1 MMKLEKLYH
10 LIVEKKKGK
19 KRDNRGITLIELIV
33 TVAVLSVVLVMIFS
47 MMSSGSNFFTKSR
60 DSIATT
66 YSLQQTLSQ
75 IKETV
80 IDCNHCIIVENTA
93 GTQKLTV
100 VNMKV
105 TSTTIGGTETVD
117 RLFHFYAYSF
127 EDGVLKYGE
136 LEKSNPTVTEMSSFA
151 VPCDHVLCYGV
162 EDFKVVP
169 STVSITSDGTANSY
183 IKRLKIELKVK
194 KNNRVDSAVETVSPR
209 NMTRQ
214 VNNYAEMP
222 VE

>member
-1 MMKLEKLYH
+1 MKIKKLYH
-10 LIVEKKKGK
+10 LIFEKKKGK
-19 KRDNRGITLIELIV
+19 KKDNRGITLLELII
-33 TVAVLSVVLVMIFS
+33 TVAVLSVVLIMIFS

-80 IDCNHCIIVENTA
+80 IDSDHCIIVENTST
-93 GTQKLTV
+93 GTNKFTV
-100 VNMKV
+100 VNM
-105 TSTTIGGTETVD
+105 TSSIGAVGTVEKK
-117 RLFHFYAYSF
+117 FHFYAYRF
-127 EDGVLKYGE
+127 EDGVIKYGE
-136 LEKSNPTVTEMSSFA
+136 LEVSNPTTPPDEDD
-151 VPCDHVLCYGV
+151 VPCDHILCNGV
-162 EDFKVVP
+162 ESFNVVP
-169 STVSITSDGTANSY
+169 STVSVESVSY
-183 IKRLKIELKVK
+183 IKRLKIELEVK

-214 VNNYAEMP
+214 VDSYDKMP

>member
-1 MMKLEKLYH
+1 MKFGKLCQ
-10 LIVEKKKGK
+10 LIFDKKKGK
-19 KRDNRGITLIELIV
+19 KKDNRGVTLVELIV

-47 MMSSGSNFFTKSR
+47 MMTSGATFYSKSK

-80 IDCNHCIIVENTA
+80 IDCDHCIIIQNATDVN
-93 GTQKLTV
+93 KFTV
-100 VNMKV
+100 VNMKT
-105 TSTTIGGTETVD
+105 TSTFSGGPEIVD

-127 EDGVLKYGE
+127 EDGMIKYGE
-136 LEKSNPTVTEMSSFA
+136 AERSNLTETEMNTFT
-151 VPCDHVLCYGV
+151 VDCDHVLCSGV
-162 EDFKVVP
+162 EDFKVNP
-169 STVSITSDGTANSY
+169 TTVSITSETNSY

-214 VNNYAEMP
+214 VDNYENMP